1 MPYFSYTNSLCA
13 IQENQLPNLY
23 FSPIMSNLTKYREKL
38 NLTQDQLA
46 DKTGLS
52 VRTIQRIEAG
62 SKPKGHSLNVLVQA
76 LNVNKEQLIE
86 ERNEPSF
93 NYKLIKLINLSSLP
107 FVIIPLANIAIPLLI
122 MYYKKEVN
130 SLTKQ
135 VISVQILWTIL
146 STVLFLLSPFI
157 SRIFSSENK
166 LTLIVLIISILTNIF
181 IILRNAIALDKKN
194 KMHIKLNFSFL

>member
-1 MPYFSYTNSLCA
+1 
-13 IQENQLPNLY
+13 
-23 FSPIMSNLTKYREKL
+23 MSKLTKYREKL
-38 NLTQDQLA
+38 NLTQEELA
-46 DKTGLS
+46 DKSGVS

-62 SKPKGHSLNVLVQA
+62 SKPKGHSLNVLAQA
-76 LNVNKEQLIE
+76 LNVSKEHLTE

-93 NYKLIKLINLSSLP
+93 NYKLTKLINLSSLP

-122 MYYKKEVN
+122 MYYKNEFN

-135 VISVQILWTIL
+135 VVSVQILWTIL
-146 STVLFLLSPFI
+146 SAVLFLLSPFI

-166 LTLIVLIISILTNIF
+166 LTLIVLIVSILINIF

-194 KMHIKLNFSFL
+194 EMHIKLNFSFL